1 MLVGQ
6 PGHCRLYR
14 YPLLLAL
21 HRTVADLFSFSFCG
35 ADEQLASAPLR
46 ANFIEPCMTDDAKQ
60 PILQRRFRSPV
71 RVMTQRAFDRH
82 SQQIIGIG
90 RMTGNGACEACK
102 SR

>member
-6 PGHCRLYR
+6 LGHCRLYR

-46 ANFIEPCMTDDAKQ
+46 ANFIEPCMTDMPNSQ
-60 PILQRRFRSPV
+60 YCSGV
-71 RVMTQRAFDRH
+71 SGRH
-82 SQQIIGIG
+82 C
-90 RMTGNGACEACK
+90 A
-102 SR
+102 